1 MEVKRQLKD
10 LGLSTYE
17 IEVYLKVV
25 ELGIA
30 EAQTIYQE
38 TNVPFGRIY
47 QELNSLAGKGLIEVQ
62 NSRPKRYMARE
73 PRLALEMLVRRKRE
87 DMEKQLQQTIR
98 EKCEDLW
105 REAKPSELR

>member
-30 EAQTIYQE
+30 EARTIYQE
-38 TNVPFGRIY
+38 TGT
-47 QELNSLAGKGLIEVQ
+47 LG
-62 NSRPKRYMARE
+62 
-73 PRLALEMLVRRKRE
+73 
-87 DMEKQLQQTIR
+87 
-98 EKCEDLW
+98 
-105 REAKPSELR
+105 